1 MKLNSKIFRR
11 LVLAIVV
18 LVFVQAC
25 KTTKAP
31 VTSTQPPKSIGSPN
45 THPPIVLPEK
55 IPNSKFYETYELN
68 LKPRD
73 REFRG
78 VWIATVANI
87 DWPKSGSDSWE
98 KQKADFMAILDYYES
113 LNFNAVIVQIRSAG
127 DAFYP
132 SKYAPWSKYL
142 TGQQGKKP
150 FTTEDP
156 LSWMILQ
163 AQQRGM
169 EFHAW
174 MNPYRATFDLKTD
187 QLSPEHDF
195 KKHPEWMIK
204 YGPKYYYNPG
214 LPEVRRHLVNVIKE
228 VVQNYDIDAI
238 HFDDYFYPYRIDK
251 EVFNDTETY
260 KKYAQP
266 NQRIDDWR
274 RENVN
279 ALIKEVYTT
288 IKGEKPWVQ
297 FGVSPFG
304 VWRNKSADPNG
315 SNTKA
320 GVTNYDEL
328 FADPLTWIRNGWVDY
343 LIPQLYWS
351 MDYNLAS
358 HRELINWWA
367 NHAGRTKIYIG
378 NGPYKI
384 RDNADVAWNNPQEI
398 LLQVNHA
405 RRTKGISGNAFYSAT
420 SLYTKNK
427 DVAQLLKSNIYPQ
440 KSITPAVL
448 LHQNSIV
455 AKPSLG
461 ELVKF
466 QQEYQFYFEK
476 GLDSSFRFANIYG
489 SNSLEQLNL
498 KPEDFQIKKIRLNE
512 RHGNVIS
519 LNAQDL
525 NFKYVVLTFID
536 RYGNESRGQVF
547 EIKSLP

>member
-1 MKLNSKIFRR
+1 MQSCKSSK
-11 LVLAIVV
+11 
-18 LVFVQAC
+18 
-25 KTTKAP
+25 TPTP
-31 VTSTQPPKSIGSPN
+31 TTQPPKTVGAPN
-45 THPPIVLPEK
+45 TNPQISLPEK
-55 IPNSKFYETYELN
+55 VVNSRFYDTYEIN

-87 DWPKSGSDSWE
+87 DWPKAGTDSWE
-98 KQKADFMAILDYYES
+98 KQKMDFIAMLDYYES
-113 LNFNAVIVQIRSAG
+113 MNFNAVIVQVRTAG

-132 SKYAPWSKYL
+132 SRYAPWSKYL

-150 FTTEDP
+150 STTEDP
-156 LSWMILQ
+156 LSWIIVQ
-163 AQQRGM
+163 AHQRGM

-187 QLSPEHDF
+187 QLSADHDF

-251 EVFNDTETY
+251 EVFNDTESY

-274 RENVN
+274 RDNVN

-304 VWRNKSADPNG
+304 VWRNKSSDPNG
-315 SNTKA
+315 SNTRA

-328 FADPLTWIRNGWVDY
+328 FADPLTWIRNGWLDY

-358 HRELINWWA
+358 HRELVNWWA
-367 NHAGRTKIYIG
+367 NHAGKTKIYVG

-398 LLQVNHA
+398 LDQVDYA
-405 RRTKGISGNAFYSAT
+405 KKVRGISGNAFYSAT
-420 SLYTKNK
+420 SLYVKNK
-427 DVAQLLKSNIYPQ
+427 DVAQLLKAKAYPS
-440 KSITPAVL
+440 KVITPATLLQPNSVL
-448 LHQNSIV
+448 

-461 ELVKF
+461 ELIKF
-466 QQEYQFYFEK
+466 QEGYQFFFEK
-476 GLDSSFRFANIYG
+476 GIDPSFVYVNLYAANGLD
-489 SNSLEQLNL
+489 QLINQPAL
-498 KPEDFQIKKIRLNE
+498 HQVKKIQLSE
-512 RHGNVIS
+512 RNGNVIPV
-519 LNAQDL
+519 AGQDL
-525 NFKYVVLTFID
+525 LYKFVVLTFVD
-536 RYGNESRGQVF
+536 RYGNESKGQVF